1 MSSFS
6 ATMTKKP
13 NKEQRH
19 FAYQTAH
26 YNTWTFMAFDYHK
39 NGYNQLLHFQQ
50 KNLKF
55 LKIYSKVLRIL

>member
-39 NGYNQLLHFQQ
+39 NGYNQLLQSIVFE
-50 KNLKF
+50 NLKLLQNF
-55 LKIYSKVLRIL
+55 KNCC